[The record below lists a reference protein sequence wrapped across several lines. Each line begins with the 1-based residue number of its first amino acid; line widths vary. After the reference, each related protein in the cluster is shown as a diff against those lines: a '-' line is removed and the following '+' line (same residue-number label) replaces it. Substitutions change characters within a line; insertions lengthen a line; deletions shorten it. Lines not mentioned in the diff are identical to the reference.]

1 MSAKTKKATT
11 AVAPAVGF
19 WSLTLYDEHHFFV
32 PNELNRFSLGTKNK
46 DLVFAKDG
54 SLTIYI
60 QKDSPS
66 EAANWLPAP
75 KGDFTLY
82 MRAYW
87 PKVEVIDG
95 SWTPPPVEK
104 KK

>member
-1 MSAKTKKATT
+1 MAAKTKKAT
-11 AVAPAVGF
+11 PAVV
-19 WSLTLYDEHHFFV
+19 V

-46 DLVFAKDG
+46 SLVFAKDG

-60 QKDSPS
+60 QADSPS
-66 EAANWLPAP
+66 EAQRSNWLPAP

-82 MRAYW
+82 LRAYW
-87 PKVEVIDG
+87 PKTEVIDG